1 MAHPGSRA
9 TLAAMSE
16 QIEIVDNPA
25 SQRFEARV
33 DGALAGFADYR
44 DADDVRAFP
53 HTEVDPSFG
62 GRGIGSRL
70 VDEALRATIADGK
83 RIRPQCSF
91 VVARAALD
99 EFASHRA

>member
-1 MAHPGSRA
+1 
-9 TLAAMSE
+9 MSE
-16 QIEIVDNPA
+16 QIEIVDAPEA
-25 SQRFEARV
+25 RRFEARV

-44 DADDVRAFP
+44 DRDGVRAFP

-70 VDEALRATIADGK
+70 VDEALRATIAAGM

-91 VVARAALD
+91 VRARVESD
-99 EFASHRA
+99 EFAAHVV